1 MATPDV
7 DSPVSIS
14 GSSSDLHSKS
24 PSAATLS
31 APKEEDLK
39 KRMGDLAK
47 EGEALGNAISAAGDD
62 PDDSLK
68 DRLKKEIDAYEKK
81 WEKMEE
87 EMASYKKNHGGGGT
101 DAQFLTM
108 INLMLIQLSHGRGH
122 LFEPQG
128 WIDMKEASINAAR
141 KGAVAGIEAGE
152 DTLEAAKDI
161 GSVVGNAASKVGNV
175 VADGAAYVGA
185 AIKKAAQSIGEACS
199 SKQENLDSSI
209 KINDTP
215 APPPSISRR

>member
-7 DSPVSIS
+7 SPVSIS
-14 GSSSDLHSKS
+14 GSSPDLHSKS

-39 KRMGDLAK
+39 KRMGALAK
-47 EGEALGNAISAAGDD
+47 EGESLGSAIEAAGDD
-62 PDDSLK
+62 PEDSLK
-68 DRLKKEIDAYEKK
+68 ERLKKQIEAYEDK
-81 WEKMEE
+81 WKEMSD
-87 EMASYKKNHGGGGT
+87 EMASYKKNHGGGGA

-108 INLMLIQLSHGRGH
+108 INLMLIALKHGRGH

-128 WIDMKEASINAAR
+128 WVDMKEAAINAAR
-141 KGAVAGIEAGE
+141 EGAVAGIEAGE
-152 DTLEAAKDI
+152 DALETAKDV

-175 VADGAAYVGA
+175 VADGAAYLGA

-215 APPPSISRR
+215 APPSSISRP